1 VQFVDRFETGQTAFH
16 QKDLSG
22 GWEEVSSRKIRFA
35 MAAVLSVQN
44 LTKFYGSI
52 QALKAVSFDVP
63 KGSVFGILG
72 PNGSGKTTLLGI
84 VMDVLKPTSGT
95 FQFFGKTPD
104 AATRQQIG
112 TLLETPNF
120 YHYLSGERNLKI
132 AAEIKQRGRNGI
144 DDVLKKVNL
153 YQRKK
158 SKFNTYS
165 LGMKQRLAIASTLL
179 GDPDVLVFDE
189 PTNGL
194 DPVGI
199 AEIRELI
206 KQLSAQGKTIIMAS
220 HILDEVEKVCTHVA
234 IIQKGELKTVGTVA
248 EVLSKNADANH
259 TIEVGADNLEQL
271 LVMVRTLPGVISAYA
286 GEEFV
291 RVICEPLLS
300 AKDLNRLLF
309 ENGIVVDRLLHHR
322 KSLEATFL
330 EITGTISE
338 Q

>member
-1 VQFVDRFETGQTAFH
+1 MT
-16 QKDLSG
+16 
-22 GWEEVSSRKIRFA
+22 
-35 MAAVLSVQN
+35 AVLSVQN

-52 QALKAVSFDVP
+52 QALKNVSFEVP
-63 KGSVFGILG
+63 TGSVFGILG

-84 VMDVLKPTSGT
+84 VMDILKPTSGQ
-95 FQFFGKTPD
+95 FQILGKVPD
-104 AATRQQIG
+104 ADTRKHIG

-120 YHYLSGERNLKI
+120 YHYLSGEQNLRI
-132 AAEIKQRGRNGI
+132 AAEIKQKGREQI

-153 YQRKK
+153 YQRKR

-199 AEIRELI
+199 AEIRDLI
-206 KQLSAQGKTIIMAS
+206 RQLASEGKTIIMAS

-248 EVLSKNADANH
+248 EVLSRNADAH
-259 TIEVGADNLEQL
+259 ASVEIGADNNEQL
-271 LVMVRTLPGVISAYA
+271 LVVVKTLPGVINAFA
-286 GEEFV
+286 EEGCV
-291 RVICEPLLS
+291 KVVCEQSLT
-300 AKDLNRLLF
+300 ARDLNRLLF
-309 ENGIVVDRLLHHR
+309 EQGIVLNRLVQQR
-322 KSLEATFL
+322 KSLEKTFL
-330 EITGTISE
+330 EITGKVSE
-338 Q
+338 S